1 MSLFNTV
8 LLLGTN
14 LGDKKNNLEVAKSL
28 ITSYVGEIVKV
39 SNILE
44 NEADGFTSNEL
55 FLNQKLLVTTKLSPI
70 QLLKVIKSIENR
82 MGRTYSQPLE
92 GEKYVD
98 RLIDIDILRYNNVTF
113 SSKVLSIPHHQLIT
127 RAFIKELYFN

>member
-1 MSLFNTV
+1 MSLYNTV

-28 ITSYVGEIVKV
+28 ITQQVGEIVKV
-39 SNILE
+39 TNILE
-44 NEADGFTSNEL
+44 NEADGFTSDEL

-70 QLLKVIKSIENR
+70 QLLKVIKTIEKN
-82 MGRTYSQPLE
+82 MGRTYTQPRD

-98 RLIDIDILRYNNVTF
+98 RIIDIDILRYNNITF
-113 SSKVLSIPHHQLIT
+113 LSESLTVPHHQLVT